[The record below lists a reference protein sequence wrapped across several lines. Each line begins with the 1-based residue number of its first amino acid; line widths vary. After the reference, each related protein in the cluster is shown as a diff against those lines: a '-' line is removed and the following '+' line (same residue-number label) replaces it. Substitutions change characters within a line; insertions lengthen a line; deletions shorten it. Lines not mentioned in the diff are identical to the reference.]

1 MQAMMI
7 IPAAGLGTRLRS
19 SMPKLLLPVNG
30 KAMVDWLFDL
40 YGPVVGRFVLILNP
54 SSETAVR
61 DHCRDRSQVAYVRQ
75 DHPTG
80 MLDAILAPLEHV
92 RDAAPDRIWITWC
105 DQIAIHPETMNEL
118 ARLSREHATA
128 AMILPTARRPVPYIH
143 IVRDGDGR
151 IIEIRHRREGDAMPE
166 VGESDMGLFSLSAH
180 AYFAQLP
187 QFAAE
192 ARQSAR
198 TGERNF
204 LPFIAWLSQRGADV
218 LTFPCRDEREAIG
231 INTSDDLEAIERYLR
246 ERGEPVRHR

>member
-1 MQAMMI
+1 MSLMI

-19 SMPKLLLPVNG
+19 STPKILLPVNG
-30 KAMVDWLFDL
+30 KAMVDWLLDL
-40 YGPVVGRFVLILNP
+40 YAPVVGRFVLILHP
-54 SSETAVR
+54 SFERAVR
-61 DHCRDRSQVAYVRQ
+61 EHCRDRSPVAYVRQ

-92 RDAAPDRIWITWC
+92 RNAAPDRIWITWC

-118 ARLSREHATA
+118 AHLSEEHAIA
-128 AMILPTARRPVPYIH
+128 SMIFPTARRRAPYIH
-143 IVRDGDGR
+143 IVRDAAGR
-151 IIEIRHRREGDAMPE
+151 IIDIRHLREGDAMPD
-166 VGESDMGLFSLSAH
+166 VGESDMGLFSLSVE

-187 QFAAE
+187 QFAAD
-192 ARQSAR
+192 AQQSAR

-231 INTSDDLEAIERYLR
+231 INTSDDLEVIERYLR
-246 ERGEPVRHR
+246 ERGEPLTNR

>member
-1 MQAMMI
+1 MLI

-19 SMPKLLLPVNG
+19 ATPKILLPVNG
-30 KAMVDWLFDL
+30 KAMVDWLLDL
-40 YGPVVGRFVLILNP
+40 YGPVVRQFVLILHP
-54 SSETAVR
+54 SFETAVR
-61 DHCRDRSQVAYVRQ
+61 EHCRGRSRVAYVRQ

-105 DQIAIHPETMNEL
+105 DQIAIHPETMKEL

-128 AMILPTARRPVPYIH
+128 PMIFPTARRPAPYIH

-151 IIEIRHRREGDAMPE
+151 IIDVRHRREGDAMPE
-166 VGESDMGLFSLSAH
+166 VGESDMGLFSLSAE

-204 LPFIAWLSQRGADV
+204 LPFITWLSQREADV

-246 ERGEPVRHR
+246 ERSEPVTNR